1 MTDYMVTGLVKRRA
15 ELAGELANIH
25 NRVAQLVRDI
35 EHLDA
40 TIQIVAPGMVP
51 EAIAPRLFQPPEDW
65 SKRGQMSRLVL
76 GILRTAKEPL
86 ASRDIASQL
95 MLQRGMAMDAK
106 LLRLMTKRGL
116 AARCGTSARRGW
128 RGPWR
133 VRGCISCGRWC
144 DKAPTNRR
152 GGNAYRTGHRAIS

>member
-1 MTDYMVTGLVKRRA
+1 MVTGLVKKRA

-25 NRVAQLVRDI
+25 ERVAQLVRDI

-40 TIQIVAPGMVP
+40 TLQIVAPGIVP

-76 GILRTAKEPL
+76 GILRNAREPL

-95 MLQRGMAMDAK
+95 ILERGMAMDMK
-106 LLRLMTKRGL
+106 LLRLMTKRVGGALRDKREKGL
-116 AARCGTSARRGW
+116 VRSVE
-128 RGPWR
+128 GPGLFQLWE
-133 VRGCISCGRWC
+133 IE
-144 DKAPTNRR
+144 
-152 GGNAYRTGHRAIS
+152 RA

>member
-1 MTDYMVTGLVKRRA
+1 MTNYMVTGLVKKRA

-40 TIQIVAPGMVP
+40 TLQIVAPDMVP
-51 EAIAPRLFQPPEDW
+51 EAIPPRLFQPPDDW

-76 GILRTAKEPL
+76 GILRNAKEPL

-95 MLQRGMAMDAK
+95 ILERGMAMDLK
-106 LLRLMTKRGL
+106 LLRLMTKRVGSALRDKRDKGL
-116 AARCGTSARRGW
+116 
-128 RGPWR
+128 
-133 VRGCISCGRWC
+133 VRSVEGAGLFTLWEVVR
-144 DKAPTNRR
+144 
-152 GGNAYRTGHRAIS
+152 